1 MVGCVVCGGVAGVVE
16 VEEGVDDAGVD
27 VLGMV
32 EAGCVVVGE
41 AVGFVW

>member
-1 MVGCVVCGGVAGVVE
+1 MWRGGWSSGGRR
-16 VEEGVDDAGVD
+16 GVDDAGVD

-41 AVGFVW
+41 AVRFVW